1 MSKSGLLAGTAA
13 VVTGGARGLGRTMAD
28 ALVEAG
34 ASVLVADINPDPQLA
49 GHDKLIQIRG
59 DVTQPADAEECVGT
73 CVDRFGRIDVLVN
86 NAGILMRTARA
97 RTGIE
102 GRVNFWDVDADT
114 VRLFLDVHAVGSF
127 LMAKAAVPHMMS
139 QGRGRIVTVST
150 SFSTMLDGNRTP
162 YGPAKAAMEAF
173 ASTMSHDLADTG
185 VTVNV
190 LIPGHPRGPHKAEV
204 SGADAERGPDG
215 KRLVPRV
222 PVGIMG
228 PPIVWL
234 ASDASNGVTGRRF
247 IATHW
252 DTSLEPDDAAAGASY
267 PLAWAQLDS

>member
-1 MSKSGLLAGTAA
+1 MSRPLASTAA
-13 VVTGGARGLGRTMAD
+13 VITGGARGLGRTMAD

-34 ASVLVADINPDPQLA
+34 ASVLIADISPDPLLA
-49 GHDKLIQIRG
+49 GHERLVQIRG
-59 DVTQPADAEECVGT
+59 DVTLPADAEGCVQT

-86 NAGILMRTARA
+86 NAGVLMRTARA

-114 VRLFLDVHAVGSF
+114 VKFFLDVHAVGSF
-127 LMAKAAVPHMMS
+127 LMAKAAVPHMIR

-173 ASTMSHDLADTG
+173 ASTMSHDLANTG

-190 LIPGHPRGPHKAEV
+190 LIPGHPRDNAQAEV
-204 SGADAERGPDG
+204 RGTDAERGPDG

-234 ASDASNGVTGRRF
+234 ASGASDGVTGRRF

-252 DTSLEPDDAAAGASY
+252 DTSLEPDLAAAGASY
-267 PLAWAQLDS
+267 PLGWAQLDK